1 MFECWG
7 GQSLQMILPR
17 EVKKCGG
24 GKDARKVEKCGGGKD
39 ARKVEKCGERGEV
52 VRSGKRQENV
62 RQQGGGHSRRGH
74 KNPFF

>member
-1 MFECWG
+1 
-7 GQSLQMILPR
+7 MILPR
-17 EVKKCGG
+17 EVK
-24 GKDARKVEKCGGGKD
+24 KCGGGKD